1 MTRVPEGRHREEK
14 TPGEEE
20 AALRRQAETGV
31 MQPPAKACRG
41 HPELGAAG
49 RTHQPS
55 EGAMS
60 LLTPR
65 FRTSD
70 FQNSKRRDFCCKP
83 PGLWYFLTAALGN

>member
-1 MTRVPEGRHREEK
+1 MKDLEMRRSSWISCVRLHPMTRVPEGRHREEK

-41 HPELGAAG
+41 HQELGAAG

-55 EGAMS
+55 EGA
-60 LLTPR
+60 
-65 FRTSD
+65 
-70 FQNSKRRDFCCKP
+70 
-83 PGLWYFLTAALGN
+83 